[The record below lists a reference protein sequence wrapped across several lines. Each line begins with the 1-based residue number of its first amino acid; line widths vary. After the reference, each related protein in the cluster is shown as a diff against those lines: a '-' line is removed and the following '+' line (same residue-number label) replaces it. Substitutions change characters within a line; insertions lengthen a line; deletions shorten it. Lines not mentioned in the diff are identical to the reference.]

1 MSQVEKFS
9 FNSQPRLRFL
19 SDEQIVTVHQKA
31 LEVLERAGIYF
42 ESAKALEILDQAGA
56 SVDFDK
62 GIVKFKSEMIEKA
75 IQKVPNSFP
84 IYDREGEYCF
94 DIGGDHVHFDPGSAT
109 IRLLESDGITVRST
123 RAQDMVDI
131 SRLVSVL
138 PNIAMQ
144 ATAVTPYDIP
154 EMIGDSFRL
163 YLLLKNC
170 KKPLIS
176 GAFTA
181 DGIPRMRDLLLAVR
195 GSDAAL
201 REKPLA
207 IFDICSSSPLKWTN
221 DSCQNLIDCARFG
234 LPIETISV
242 PMFGAISPATLSGS
256 LIMHTAE
263 TLSGIALAQTVSP
276 GTPMVYGGAPMYF
289 DMRFSTTSL
298 NAMEAEMVSVG
309 YSQMAKYY
317 GMPTHTYAG
326 LADAKT
332 VNAQAGLETG
342 MSATVAV
349 LGGINNISGP
359 GALDFVNTFSLEKLV
374 IDDEICGQALRL
386 HRGIDFSEEAMAV
399 DLMCDLGPG
408 GEYISSE
415 HTMQW
420 FKKEPYLPSS
430 IIDRKG
436 RDAWEEEGSSEIFD
450 RAAKKVA
457 SILASDAGEK
467 LDSARDAAL
476 DAAELAIEVGAGHG
490 QLPCGPKH

>member
-1 MSQVEKFS
+1 MEKFS
-9 FNSQPRLRFL
+9 FASQPRLRFL

-31 LEVLERAGIYF
+31 LHILEKTGVYF
-42 ESAKALEILDQAGA
+42 DCDEALAILDKAGA
-56 SVDFDK
+56 TVDFAK
-62 GIVKFKSEMIEKA
+62 KMVRFAPKMIEDA
-75 IQKVPNSFP
+75 IRQVPASFP
-84 IYDREGEYCF
+84 IFDREGEYCF

-109 IRLLESDGITVRST
+109 IKFLESDGVTCRST
-123 RAQDMVDI
+123 LAEDLVKV

-138 PNIAMQ
+138 PNIEMQ
-144 ATAVTPYDIP
+144 STAVTPYDIP

-170 KKPLIS
+170 KKPIIS

-181 DGIPRMRDLLLAVR
+181 DGIPRMRELLLAVR
-195 GSDAAL
+195 GSDAEL
-201 REKPLA
+201 RKKPLA
-207 IFDICSSSPLKWTN
+207 IFDVCSSSPLKWTHE
-221 DSCQNLIDCARFG
+221 SCQNIIDCARFG

-242 PMFGAISPATLSGS
+242 PMFGAVSPATLSGS
-256 LIMHTAE
+256 LILHVAE
-263 TLSGIALAQTVSP
+263 TLSGIAFAQKVCP

-298 NAMEAEMVSVG
+298 NAMEAEMVSAC

-317 GMPTHTYAG
+317 DMPSHTYAG

-342 MSATVAV
+342 MSAVVAV
-349 LGGINNISGP
+349 LAGINTISGP

-374 IDDEICGQALRL
+374 IDNEICGQALRL

-399 DLMCDLGPG
+399 DLICDLGPG
-408 GEYISSE
+408 GDFISSA
-415 HTMQW
+415 HTMEW
-420 FKKEPYLPSS
+420 FRKEPYIPSP

-436 RDAWEEEGSSEIFD
+436 RDAWDEAGRSEIFD

-457 SILASDAGEK
+457 DILASDAGDK
-467 LDSARDAAL
+467 LDPAREAAL
-476 DAAELAIEVGAGHG
+476 DAAERQIEQTAGHKE
-490 QLPCGPKH
+490 LPCGPKH